1 MDMGGIKEYLTALK
15 NYEVLAPFIV
25 DHREIPGKDAKYLK
39 PSSPFSKEINKLLE
53 NLGISSLYSHQV
65 EAIDLIRNG
74 QHTVIATPTASGK
87 TFIYNL
93 PVIEKNKKFGVKDVF
108 SLIIFFNSIQF

>member
-53 NLGISSLYSHQV
+53 NLGI
-65 EAIDLIRNG
+65 
-74 QHTVIATPTASGK
+74 
-87 TFIYNL
+87 
-93 PVIEKNKKFGVKDVF
+93 
-108 SLIIFFNSIQF
+108 